1 MTQLAPTIVHAAVAP
16 GAAMLGFSALAAQ
29 LQSEGVALS
38 DLFAR
43 TGLEPG
49 DIGNA
54 YAPMSQVQRMA
65 VFANAQKLSS
75 RSDVALRAGARQRI
89 GDFGIY
95 GFAMASSA
103 TFRDGLEF
111 GIAHMQPAMPFLQP
125 TLRVQG
131 NLAILAC
138 APAERFGA
146 VLPFVAEF
154 WRSSLNALFQR
165 VLEVPLP
172 ARRLVCNYP
181 APAHWRSYAQVF
193 GCTAEF
199 GADVLEWH
207 FDASILDAACAGANS
222 ITHELCRRQCV
233 APVYGG
239 YQVGGWPAR
248 VRGACLDDVRCMVSV
263 VRLAERLGVSVR
275 TLHRRLADEGV
286 TFKSV
291 VDETRKELAIGYL
304 SNSKL
309 PVVDIAERVGFTEAT
324 NFRKAFRRWTG
335 KVPSDYRTGAA

>member
-1 MTQLAPTIVHAAVAP
+1 MTPNAISLKTVAP
-16 GAAMLGFSALAAQ
+16 GAAMLGFAALAAQ
-29 LQSEGVALS
+29 LRCEGVTLS

-43 TGLEPG
+43 TGLEPD
-49 DIGNA
+49 DIDNA
-54 YAPMSQVQRMA
+54 YAPMSQAQRMA
-65 VFANAQKLSS
+65 VFANAQQLSPV
-75 RSDVALRAGARQRI
+75 SDVALRAGARQRI

-111 GIAHMQPAMPFLQP
+111 GLAHMQPAMPFLQP
-125 TLRVQG
+125 SLRIQG
-131 NLAILAC
+131 DVAILAC
-138 APAERFGA
+138 APAERFGP

-154 WRSSLNALFQR
+154 WRSSLNSLFQR

-181 APAHWRSYAQVF
+181 APPHWRSYAQIF

-199 GADVLEWH
+199 DAEGLEWH
-207 FDASILDAACAGANS
+207 FDAAILDAACPGANS
-222 ITHELCRRQCV
+222 ITHELCRRLCV
-233 APVYGG
+233 TAASDGHPAGG
-239 YQVGGWPAR
+239 LAAR
-248 VRGACLDDVRCMVSV
+248 VHGACLDDARCMVSPA
-263 VRLAERLGVSVR
+263 RMAERLGMSVR
-275 TLHRRLADEGV
+275 TLHRRLAAQGV

-291 VDETRKELAIGYL
+291 VDQTRKELAIGYL

-309 PVVDIAERVGFTEAT
+309 AVVDIAERVGFSEAT

-335 KVPSDYRTGAA
+335 KVPSDYRAAA

>member
-1 MTQLAPTIVHAAVAP
+1 MTLNAISLQTLAPSAAL
-16 GAAMLGFSALAAQ
+16 LGFSALVAQ
-29 LQSEGVALS
+29 LRCEGVALS

-43 TGLEPG
+43 TGLQPG
-49 DIGNA
+49 DIDNA
-54 YAPMSQVQRMA
+54 YAPLSQAQRLA
-65 VFANAQKLSS
+65 VFANAQKLSPES
-75 RSDVALRAGARQRI
+75 EVALRAGARQRI

-131 NLAILAC
+131 DVAVLAC

-165 VLEVPLP
+165 VLEAPFP
-172 ARRLVCNYP
+172 TRRLVCNYP
-181 APAHWRSYAQVF
+181 APPHWRSYAQVF
-193 GCTAEF
+193 GCPAEF
-199 GADVLEWH
+199 DADVLEWH
-207 FDASILDAACAGANS
+207 FDAAVLDAACPGANS
-222 ITHELCRRQCV
+222 ITHELCRRLCV
-233 APVYGG
+233 APAYEEH
-239 YQVGGWPAR
+239 QAGGWAGR
-248 VRGACLDDVRCMVSV
+248 VRGACLDDAHCMVSV
-263 VRLAERLGVSVR
+263 TRLAERLGVSVR
-275 TLHRRLADEGV
+275 TLHRRLAEEGV

-291 VDETRKELAIGYL
+291 VDQARKELAIGYL

-309 PVVDIAERVGFTEAT
+309 PVVDIAERVGFSEAT

-335 KVPSDYRTGAA
+335 KVPSDYRAAA